1 MGTKADNEEEYTE
14 VLSRQ
19 EEESRDENIGR
30 RTGESYQYMSVGQ
43 YKRKLGISKKN
54 QKKGTELVEKGLI
67 QLVHTNSGY
76 IEGTGEF
83 VCEFYGTGALDSYG
97 RIREFPI
104 RMVVSRERVDN
115 ISCSCPDCSLKSYYY
130 HGNRNDCAYVSG
142 MIDLAEEYL
151 TEHNVWDATDL
162 SGRRLMNAFQG
173 RRTSR
178 MISDNR
184 DQNQSLT
191 LEPKIIQ
198 KDGRIALGF
207 RIGEKK
213 LFVIKDLVHF
223 AHNVKE
229 SQTEVYGSN
238 TSINHGMQNF
248 KPEAVKWLRF
258 IFDAVEEEEK
268 FQKRISEEVWY
279 EKEKAKLASI
289 DLYGWRMDRLF
300 ENMAEQ
306 KMTLDN
312 RDVKKKYEL
321 TTAVANPKLSLVI
334 TPQKEAN
341 VFEGILATMRIPK
354 LFNGTNSAYYIDVDT
369 QKLNKLEPDFYDKLE
384 PLFRVGEYG
393 IASFCVGRRNL
404 SDFYYNVL
412 PEIEPLVTVVETQ
425 PQLIEQYLLPEA
437 KFSFYLDAPQ
447 HDVTCRVKVRYGDR
461 EFSGLDLMRKN
472 EKMDECRLPF
482 KEQEILLSLES
493 LFTTVDLNRDLFSC
507 GQDEDKI
514 YDVVSQG
521 VEELAELGDVF
532 CTNRFKNVNTARK
545 PKVSVGV
552 SISGGL
558 LDLQVQTEDISQEEL
573 LDLLRHYRSNQKYY
587 RLKTGEFVDMQEES
601 LRMLIEMMETMH
613 VSPKEFVK
621 GKMNLPLYR
630 TLYLDRML
638 EEHEE
643 VYNTRD
649 QVFKEIVKDMK
660 SVNDSGY
667 EVPERLKK
675 TMRKYQRNGFRWM
688 RTLEDCHFGGILADD
703 MGLGKTLQVI
713 SVLLAARQE
722 GKDGTSL
729 VVCPASL
736 VYNWGEEFE
745 KFAPEL
751 AVTLI
756 TGKQEDRAGL
766 IEDYRSA
773 DVLVTSY
780 DLLKRDIDIYEG
792 KTFLYEI
799 IDEAQ
804 YIKNQATAA
813 SKAVK
818 LIRSQTKFALTGT
831 PIENRLSELWSIF
844 DYLMPGFLYGYET
857 FRKEFETP
865 IVKGGDEEALHRLQ
879 KMVSPFI
886 LRRLKGDV
894 LKDLP
899 DKLEE
904 TRVVRFGD
912 EQQKLYDAQV
922 VQMKKELASGDESD
936 FNKKKLQILAE
947 LTKLRQ
953 VCCDPHLCYENYR
966 GESAKRESCLD
977 LIESAVEGG
986 HKILLF
992 SQFTSMLALLE
1003 ESLKERG
1010 LSYYKITGETNKQD
1024 RLAMVKQFNE
1034 DDTPVF
1040 LISLKAG
1047 GVGLNLTGAD
1057 VVIHYDPWWNLAV
1070 QNQATDRAHRIGQ
1083 TRKVTVYK
1091 MIAKG
1096 TIEEK
1101 IQKLQETKKDLADSI
1116 INGDNTGMSSL
1127 SKEELLEL
1135 LEIG

>member
-1 MGTKADNEEEYTE
+1 MGTKQNKEEEYTE

-19 EEESRDENIGR
+19 EEETVSENIGR
-30 RTGESYQYMSVGQ
+30 RAEEPYQYMSVGQ
-43 YKRKLGISKKN
+43 YKTKLGISKKN
-54 QKKGTELVEKGLI
+54 QSNGTKLAENGLI
-67 QLVHTNSGY
+67 RLDYTNNGYYEGSGNLAC
-76 IEGTGEF
+76 EFHGTGMM
-83 VCEFYGTGALDSYG
+83 DSYG
-97 RIREFPI
+97 RVREFPI
-104 RMVVSRERVDN
+104 RLILTKNLVDN
-115 ISCSCPDCSLKSYYY
+115 VNCSCPRCANKSYYY
-130 HGNRNDCAYVSG
+130 RGNRYDCAYVSG

-151 TEHNVWDATDL
+151 TTHNVWDATDL
-162 SGRRLMNAFQG
+162 SGRRLMSAFQG
-173 RRTSR
+173 RRKSR
-178 MISDNR
+178 VISENR

-198 KDGRIALGF
+198 KEGRISLGF
-207 RIGEKK
+207 RVGEKK
-213 LFVIKDLVHF
+213 LFVIKDLVQF

-229 SQTEVYGSN
+229 SRTEVYGSN
-238 TSINHGMQNF
+238 TSINHGIQNF

-268 FQKRISEEVWY
+268 FQERISEEVWY
-279 EKEKAKLASI
+279 DKGNAKLASI
-289 DLYGWRMDRLF
+289 ELYGWRMDRLF
-300 ENMAEQ
+300 ANMADQ
-306 KMTLDN
+306 KMALDN

-321 TTAVANPKLSLVI
+321 TAAVANPKLRLIIS
-334 TPQKEAN
+334 PSKERN
-341 VFEGILATMRIPK
+341 IFEGILVTMTIPK
-354 LFNGTNSAYYIDVDT
+354 LFTGTNSAYYIDADT
-369 QKLNKLEPDFYDKLE
+369 LKLNKMEQDFYEKLE
-384 PLFRVGEYG
+384 PLFRIGSYG
-393 IASFCVGRRNL
+393 VISFRVGRKNL

-412 PEIEPLVTVVETQ
+412 PEIEKLVTVMETH
-425 PQLIEQYLLPEA
+425 PDLIEQYLLPEA

-447 HDVTCRVKVRYGDR
+447 HDVTCRVKVRYGDK
-461 EFSGLDLMRKN
+461 EFSCLDILRGK
-472 EKMDECRLPF
+472 EKMDNFRLF
-482 KEQEILLSLES
+482 SQEQEILLSLES
-493 LFTTVDLNRDLFSC
+493 LFPAVDLEQDLFSC
-507 GQDEDKI
+507 GQDEDRI
-514 YDVVSQG
+514 YDVVSHG

-545 PKVSVGV
+545 TKVSVGV
-552 SISGGL
+552 SVSGGL
-558 LDLQVQTEDISQEEL
+558 LNLQVQTENISEEEL
-573 LDLLRHYRSNQKYY
+573 LDLLKHYRSNQKYY
-587 RLKTGEFVDMQEES
+587 RFKSGEFADLEEES
-601 LRMLIEMMETMH
+601 LQMLFEMMEAMH
-613 VSPKEFVK
+613 VSPREFVK

-649 QVFKEIVKDMK
+649 HVFKEIVKDMK
-660 SVNDSGY
+660 SVNDSNY
-667 EVPERLKK
+667 EVPERLRKI
-675 TMRKYQRNGFRWM
+675 MRKYQRNGFRWLK
-688 RTLEDCHFGGILADD
+688 TLEACHFGGILADD
-703 MGLGKTLQVI
+703 MGLGKTLQMI
-713 SVLLAARQE
+713 SVLLSAKQE
-722 GKDGTSL
+722 GQEGTSL
-729 VVCPASL
+729 VISPASL

-751 AVTLI
+751 TVTLI
-756 TGKQEDRAGL
+756 TGKQEDRAKM
-766 IEDYRSA
+766 IEEYQSS

-780 DLLKRDIDIYEG
+780 DLLKRDIDLYEG

-804 YIKNQATAA
+804 YIKNQTTAA

-818 LIRSQTKFALTGT
+818 LIQSRTKFALTGT

-865 IVKGGDEEALHRLQ
+865 IVKNKDEEALHRLQ

-912 EQQKLYDAQV
+912 EQQRLYDAQV
-922 VQMKKELASGDESD
+922 VHMKKELASGDDAD

-947 LTKLRQ
+947 LTRLRQ
-953 VCCDPHLCYENYR
+953 VCCDPHLCYENYK
-966 GESAKRESCLD
+966 GESAKRESCMD

-1003 ESLKERG
+1003 DSLKERG
-1010 LSYYKITGETNKQD
+1010 LSYYKITGETNKQE

-1070 QNQATDRAHRIGQ
+1070 QTRATDRAHRIGQ
-1083 TRKVTVYK
+1083 TKKVTVYK

-1101 IQKLQETKKDLADSI
+1101 IMKLQETKKDLADSI
-1116 INGDNTGMSSL
+1116 INGDNTGMGSL
-1127 SKEELLEL
+1127 TKEELLEL

>member
-1 MGTKADNEEEYTE
+1 MGMRQNNEEEYTE

-19 EEESRDENIGR
+19 EEETVSENVGR
-30 RTGESYQYMSVGQ
+30 RAEEPYQYMSVGQ
-43 YKRKLGISKKN
+43 YKAKLGISKTN
-54 QKKGTELVEKGLI
+54 QNKGAKLVEKDLI
-67 QLVHTNSGY
+67 RLDYVNSGY
-76 IEGTGEF
+76 YEETGDF
-83 VCEFYGTGALDSYG
+83 ACEFHGNGIYDSYG
-97 RIREFPI
+97 RVREFPV
-104 RMVVSRERVDN
+104 RLTLTRNRVSNVM
-115 ISCSCPDCSLKSYYY
+115 CACPDCARKSYYY
-130 HGNRNDCAYVSG
+130 RGNRYDCAYISG
-142 MIDLAEEYL
+142 TIDLAEDYL
-151 TEHNVWDATDL
+151 TRHNVWDATDL
-162 SGRRLMNAFQG
+162 SGRRLMSAFQG
-173 RRTSR
+173 RRKSQV
-178 MISDNR
+178 ISENR

-198 KDGRIALGF
+198 KEDRISLGF
-207 RIGEKK
+207 RVGEKK

-223 AHNVKE
+223 AHNVRE
-229 SQTEVYGSN
+229 SRTEVYGSN

-248 KPEAVKWLRF
+248 RPEAVKWLRF

-268 FQKRISEEVWY
+268 FQKRISEELWY
-279 EKEKAKLASI
+279 EEENAKLGSI
-289 DLYGWRMDRLF
+289 ELYGWRMDRLF
-300 ENMAEQ
+300 ANMADQ
-306 KMTLDN
+306 KIMLDN
-312 RDVKKKYEL
+312 RDTKKKYEL
-321 TTAVANPKLSLVI
+321 TAAESNPRLSLII
-334 TPQKEAN
+334 TPNKNQN
-341 VFEGILATMRIPK
+341 IFEGIIATMRIPK
-354 LFNGTNSAYYIDVDT
+354 LFTGTNSAYYMDEDNR
-369 QKLNKLEPDFYDKLE
+369 KLNKMEQDFYERLE
-384 PLFRVGEYG
+384 PLFRIGSYG
-393 IASFCVGRRNL
+393 VVSFCVGRKNL

-412 PEIEPLVTVVETQ
+412 PEIEELVTVVETESA
-425 PQLIEQYLLPEA
+425 LIEQYLLPEA

-447 HDVTCRVKVRYGDR
+447 HDVTCRVKVRYGDK
-461 EFSGLDLMRKN
+461 EFSCLDVLRSREN
-472 EKMDECRLPF
+472 IAEFRLLT
-482 KEQEILLSLES
+482 KEQEILLGLES
-493 LFTTVDLNRDLFSC
+493 MFPEVDLEKDHFSC
-507 GQDEDKI
+507 GQDADRI
-514 YDVVSQG
+514 YDVVSHG

-552 SISGGL
+552 SVSGGL
-558 LDLQVQTEDISQEEL
+558 LNLQVQTENISEEEL
-573 LDLLRHYRSNQKYY
+573 LDLLKHYRSNQKYY
-587 RLKTGEFVDMQEES
+587 RFKSGEFADLEEES
-601 LRMLIEMMETMH
+601 LQMLFEMMETMH

-621 GKMNLPLYR
+621 GKMHLPLYR

-667 EVPERLKK
+667 EVPDSLRKI
-675 TMRKYQRNGFRWM
+675 MRKYQRNGFRWLK
-688 RTLEDCHFGGILADD
+688 TLEACHFGGILADD
-703 MGLGKTLQVI
+703 MGLGKTLQMI
-713 SVLLAARQE
+713 SVLLSAKQE
-722 GKDGTSL
+722 GQEGTSL
-729 VVCPASL
+729 VVSPASL

-751 AVTLI
+751 TVTLI
-756 TGKQEDRAGL
+756 TGKQEDRAKI
-766 IEDYRSA
+766 IEDYQSS

-780 DLLKRDIDIYEG
+780 DLLKRDIDLYEG
-792 KTFLYEI
+792 KSFLYEI

-804 YIKNQATAA
+804 YIKNQTTAA

-818 LIRSQTKFALTGT
+818 LIQSRTKFALTGT

-865 IVKGGDEEALHRLQ
+865 IVKNKDEEALHRLQ

-904 TRVVRFGD
+904 TRVVRFDD
-912 EQQKLYDAQV
+912 EQQRLYDAQV
-922 VQMKKELASGDESD
+922 VHMKKELASGDDSD

-947 LTKLRQ
+947 LTRLRQ
-953 VCCDPHLCYENYR
+953 VCCDPHLCYENYK
-966 GESAKRESCLD
+966 GESAKRESCMD
-977 LIESAVEGG
+977 LIESAVAGG

-1010 LSYYKITGETNKQD
+1010 LSYYKITGETNKQE

-1083 TRKVTVYK
+1083 TKKVTVYK

-1101 IQKLQETKKDLADSI
+1101 IMKLQETKKDLADSI
-1116 INGDNTGMSSL
+1116 INGDNTGMGSL
-1127 SKEELLEL
+1127 TKEELLEL

>member
-1 MGTKADNEEEYTE
+1 MGMRQNNEEEYTE

-19 EEESRDENIGR
+19 EEETVSENVGR
-30 RTGESYQYMSVGQ
+30 RAEEPYQYMSVGQ
-43 YKRKLGISKKN
+43 YKAKLGISKTN
-54 QKKGTELVEKGLI
+54 QNKGAKLVEKDLI
-67 QLVHTNSGY
+67 RLDYVNSGY
-76 IEGTGEF
+76 YEETGDF
-83 VCEFYGTGALDSYG
+83 ACEFHGNGIYDSYG
-97 RIREFPI
+97 RVREFPV
-104 RMVVSRERVDN
+104 RLTLTRNRVSNVM
-115 ISCSCPDCSLKSYYY
+115 CACPDCARKSYYY
-130 HGNRNDCAYVSG
+130 RGNRYDCAYISG
-142 MIDLAEEYL
+142 IIDLAEDYL
-151 TEHNVWDATDL
+151 TRHNVWDATDL
-162 SGRRLMNAFQG
+162 SGRRLMSAFQG
-173 RRTSR
+173 RRKSQV
-178 MISDNR
+178 ISENR

-198 KDGRIALGF
+198 KEDRISLGF
-207 RIGEKK
+207 RVGEKK

-223 AHNVKE
+223 AHNVRE
-229 SQTEVYGSN
+229 SRTEVYGSN

-248 KPEAVKWLRF
+248 RPEAVKWLRF

-268 FQKRISEEVWY
+268 FQKRISEELWY
-279 EKEKAKLASI
+279 EEENAKLGSI
-289 DLYGWRMDRLF
+289 ELYGWRMDRLF
-300 ENMAEQ
+300 ANMADQ
-306 KMTLDN
+306 KIMLDN
-312 RDVKKKYEL
+312 RDTKKKYEL
-321 TTAVANPKLSLVI
+321 TAAESNPRLSLII
-334 TPQKEAN
+334 TPNKNQN
-341 VFEGILATMRIPK
+341 IFEGIIATMRIPK
-354 LFNGTNSAYYIDVDT
+354 LFTGTNSAYYMDEDNR
-369 QKLNKLEPDFYDKLE
+369 KLNKMEQDFYERLE
-384 PLFRVGEYG
+384 PLFRIGSYG
-393 IASFCVGRRNL
+393 VVSFCVGRKNL

-412 PEIEPLVTVVETQ
+412 PEIEELVTVVETESA
-425 PQLIEQYLLPEA
+425 LIEQYLLPEA

-447 HDVTCRVKVRYGDR
+447 HDVTCRVKVRYGDK
-461 EFSGLDLMRKN
+461 EFSCLDVLRSREN
-472 EKMDECRLPF
+472 IAEFRLLT
-482 KEQEILLSLES
+482 KEQEILLGLES
-493 LFTTVDLNRDLFSC
+493 MFPEVDLEKDHFSC
-507 GQDEDKI
+507 GQDADRI
-514 YDVVSQG
+514 YDVVSHG

-552 SISGGL
+552 SVSGGL
-558 LDLQVQTEDISQEEL
+558 LNLQVQTENISEEEL
-573 LDLLRHYRSNQKYY
+573 LDLLKHYRSNQKYY
-587 RLKTGEFVDMQEES
+587 RFKSGEFADLEEES
-601 LRMLIEMMETMH
+601 LQMLFEMMETMH

-621 GKMNLPLYR
+621 GKMHLPLYR

-667 EVPERLKK
+667 EVPDSLRKI
-675 TMRKYQRNGFRWM
+675 MRKYQRNGFRWLK
-688 RTLEDCHFGGILADD
+688 TLEACHFGGILADD
-703 MGLGKTLQVI
+703 MGLGKTLQMI
-713 SVLLAARQE
+713 SVLLSAKQE
-722 GKDGTSL
+722 GQEGTSL
-729 VVCPASL
+729 VVSPASL

-751 AVTLI
+751 TVTLI
-756 TGKQEDRAGL
+756 TGKQEDRAKI
-766 IEDYRSA
+766 IEDYQSS

-780 DLLKRDIDIYEG
+780 DLLKRDIDLYEG
-792 KTFLYEI
+792 KSFLYEI

-804 YIKNQATAA
+804 YIKNQTTAA

-818 LIRSQTKFALTGT
+818 LIQSRTKFALTGT

-865 IVKGGDEEALHRLQ
+865 IVKNKDEEALHRLQ

-904 TRVVRFGD
+904 TRVVRFDD
-912 EQQKLYDAQV
+912 EQQRLYDAQV
-922 VQMKKELASGDESD
+922 VHMKKELASGDDSD

-947 LTKLRQ
+947 LTRLRQ
-953 VCCDPHLCYENYR
+953 VCCDPHLCYENYK
-966 GESAKRESCLD
+966 GESAKRESCMD
-977 LIESAVEGG
+977 LIESAVAGG

-1010 LSYYKITGETNKQD
+1010 LSYYKITGETNKQE

-1083 TRKVTVYK
+1083 TKKVTVYK

-1101 IQKLQETKKDLADSI
+1101 IMKLQETKKDLADSI
-1116 INGDNTGMSSL
+1116 INGDNTGMGSL
-1127 SKEELLEL
+1127 TKEELLEL